1 MIYIYDIVLNL
12 NKELIEY
19 FEWDTND
26 NIKYIRKMPLYKIN
40 NKLMKDIITK
50 NIKIDKNFLQVDM
63 AKVSVDDYLK
73 YENLE
78 DIDYI
83 LPRTSTGKL

>member
-26 NIKYIRKMPLYKIN
+26 NIKYIKK
-40 NKLMKDIITK
+40 
-50 NIKIDKNFLQVDM
+50 FL
-63 AKVSVDDYLK
+63 
-73 YENLE
+73 
-78 DIDYI
+78 
-83 LPRTSTGKL
+83 